1 MKKRF
6 TLFTVGLFCLL
17 CIQSTLFAQIEN
29 AAYNAT
35 GRGGVGT
42 TMLTDYQALGVNP
55 ANIGIRYNE
64 TKNFTLGFFEGTGSV
79 FLQGVKASDVS
90 TYIQS
95 GQNSD
100 SLNYFQRLEGAQKFS
115 GKTFGA
121 NIDVMPI
128 GFAYNNDKI
137 GSFAFNVKT
146 SFRYFMDFNLN
157 FTQFAFSSATAL
169 NLFPQLI
176 TGNQDTVANDPN
188 QYQNY
193 INNNGGIKAGYNKN
207 GLSLGTILDNSKY
220 KLHWTTEYALGY
232 GRKLLSLDEQH
243 ALYAGIAVKY
253 VQGFGYVDISAKDG
267 RISGVASY
275 MPSLT
280 QLDSLLNIKTTE
292 QANSYYR
299 PVGQGLGFD
308 IGVTAEV
315 FHDIRV
321 GASVV
326 NIGSITYRDNVY
338 DVRDSVFTTVDYNS
352 DFLGGFDKIV
362 KWTKRGSVVV
372 PLATQLRI
380 GASAMLL
387 EKRIQ
392 VGVDYVQPLN
402 TAAGNYNTA
411 VWAIGGD
418 FFVLPWLRLST
429 GSTIGG
435 NIASVSQGYTT
446 RVAIPFGIGI
456 VLGEDGGFEM
466 GISTRD
472 ISTYFIGQ
480 SSPLY
485 SAAIGLMRFRF

>member
-6 TLFTVGLFCLL
+6 TLFTSGVMCLL
-17 CIQSTLFAQIEN
+17 LSHTALFAQIEN

-35 GRGGVGT
+35 GRAGVGT

-55 ANIGIRYNE
+55 ANIAIRYSE
-64 TKNFTLGFFEGTGSV
+64 TKNLTIGIAEASASV
-79 FLQGVKASDVS
+79 FLQGVTTDEINKF
-90 TYIQS
+90 I
-95 GQNSD
+95 NNKSD
-100 SLNYFQRLEGAQKFS
+100 SLSGFDRLKGAQTFS
-115 GKTFGA
+115 GKAFSA
-121 NIDVMPI
+121 NVDVMPI
-128 GFAYNNDKI
+128 GISYVNDKV
-137 GSFAFNVKT
+137 GSFAFSVKT
-146 SFRYFMDFNLN
+146 SLRYFMDFNLN
-157 FTQFAFSSATAL
+157 LTQYAFSGATAT

-193 INNNGGIKAGYNKN
+193 YNNKGGIKAGYNKD
-207 GLSLGTILDNSKY
+207 GLSLGNIINNSNY
-220 KLHWTTEYALGY
+220 KLHWTTDYTLGY
-232 GRKLLSLDEQH
+232 ARKIASLDEQH
-243 ALYAGIAVKY
+243 ALYGGVAVKY
-253 VQGFGYVDISAKDG
+253 VQGYGYVDISAKDG
-267 RISGVASY
+267 RLSGVAAY

-280 QLDSLLNIKTTE
+280 GLDSLLKISSGGSSSNYK
-292 QANSYYR
+292 S
-299 PVGQGLGFD
+299 VGQGIGFD
-308 IGVTAEV
+308 IGGTLEL
-315 FHDIRV
+315 FHDVRV

-338 DVRDSVFTTVDYNS
+338 DVKDSVFTTVAYNS

-362 KWTKRGSVVV
+362 KWTKRESVKV

-380 GASAMLL
+380 GASISFL

-392 VGVDYVQPLN
+392 AGLDYVQPLN

-411 VWAIGGD
+411 VWALGGD
-418 FFVLPWLRLST
+418 FFVLKWLRLST
-429 GSTIGG
+429 GTTIGG
-435 NIASVSQGYTT
+435 NIASTSQGYKT

-472 ISTYFIGQ
+472 VTSLFTGK

>member
-6 TLFTVGLFCLL
+6 TLFTSGLFCLL
-17 CIQSTLFAQIEN
+17 FSSTTLFAQIEGS
-29 AAYNAT
+29 AYNAT
-35 GRGGVGT
+35 GRAGVGT

-55 ANIGIRYNE
+55 ANIAIRYSE
-64 TKNFTLGFFEGTGSV
+64 TKNLTIGLLEGSASA
-79 FLQGVKASDVS
+79 FLQGVTTDEINKF
-90 TYIQS
+90 IQ
-95 GQNSD
+95 NDSD
-100 SLNYFQRLEGAQKFS
+100 SLSGYERLKGASTFS
-115 GKTFGA
+115 GKAFSA
-121 NIDVMPI
+121 NVDVTPI
-128 GFAYNNDKI
+128 GLAYVNDNI
-137 GSFAFNVKT
+137 GSFAFSVKT

-157 FTQFAFSSATAL
+157 FTQYAFSGATAI

-188 QYQNY
+188 QYENY
-193 INNNGGIKAGYNKN
+193 YNNNGGIKAGYNKN
-207 GLSLGTILDNSKY
+207 GLSLGTILNNSSY
-220 KLHWTTEYALGY
+220 KLHWTTDYTLGY
-232 GRKLLSLDEQH
+232 ARKIISIDEQH
-243 ALYAGIAVKY
+243 AFYGGVAVKY
-253 VQGFGYVDISAKDG
+253 VQGYGYVDISAKDG

-280 QLDSLLNIKTTE
+280 QLDSLLKI
-292 QANSYYR
+292 NSGGSSSNYKS
-299 PVGQGLGFD
+299 VGQGIGFD
-308 IGVTAEV
+308 IGGTLEL

-338 DVRDSVFTTVDYNS
+338 DVRDSVFTTVAYNS

-362 KWTKRGSVVV
+362 KWTKRESVTV

-380 GASAMLL
+380 GASMSFL

-392 VGVDYVQPLN
+392 AGLDYVQPLN
-402 TAAGNYNTA
+402 KAAGNYNTA

-418 FFVLPWLRLST
+418 FFVLRWLRLST
-429 GSTIGG
+429 GTTIGG
-435 NIASVSQGYTT
+435 NIASTSQGYKT
-446 RVAIPFGIGI
+446 RVAVPFGIGI

-472 ISTYFIGQ
+472 VTTLFNGK

-485 SAAIGLMRFRF
+485 SAAIGLVRLRF

>member
-6 TLFTVGLFCLL
+6 TLFASGLFCLFF
-17 CIQSTLFAQIEN
+17 ISTTLFAQIEN

-35 GRGGVGT
+35 GRAGVGT

-55 ANIGIRYNE
+55 ANIAIRYAE
-64 TKNFTLGFFEGTGSV
+64 TKNFTVGLFEGTGSV

-121 NIDVMPI
+121 NVDFMPI

-157 FTQFAFSSATAL
+157 FTQFAFSSATAT

-207 GLSLGTILDNSKY
+207 GLSLGSILNNSKY

-243 ALYAGIAVKY
+243 ALYIGGAVKY
-253 VQGFGYVDISAKDG
+253 VQGYGYVDISAKDG

-280 QLDSLLNIKTTE
+280 QLDSLLKIKSGS
-292 QANSYYR
+292 QANNFKS
-299 PVGQGLGFD
+299 VGQGIGFD
-308 IGVTAEV
+308 IGVTAEL

-338 DVRDSVFTTVDYNS
+338 NVSDTVFTTVAYNS

-362 KWTKRGSVVV
+362 KWEKRGSVVV

-411 VWAIGGD
+411 VWAVGGD
-418 FFVLPWLRLST
+418 FFVLRWLRLST
-429 GSTIGG
+429 GASIGG
-435 NIASVSQGYTT
+435 NIASVSQGYNT
-446 RVAIPFGIGI
+446 RMAVPFGIGI

-472 ISTYFIGQ
+472 VSTYFIGQ

-485 SAAIGLMRFRF
+485 SAAIGLVRLRF

>member
-1 MKKRF
+1 MKKQF
-6 TLFTVGLFCLL
+6 TFFTTGLFCLL
-17 CIQSTLFAQIEN
+17 LTHTTLFAQIEN

-55 ANIGIRYNE
+55 ANIAIRYSE
-64 TKNFTLGFFEGTGSV
+64 TKNLTIGIVEGSASV
-79 FLQGVKASDVS
+79 FLQGVTTDEIKNF
-90 TYIQS
+90 IQK
-95 GQNSD
+95 NSD
-100 SLNYFQRLEGAQKFS
+100 SLNGYERLKGAETFS
-115 GKTFGA
+115 GKAFSA
-121 NIDVMPI
+121 SADVMPF
-128 GFAYNNDKI
+128 GVAYVNDKV

-157 FTQFAFSSATAL
+157 FTQYAFSGAAAI

-176 TGNQDTVANDPN
+176 TGNQDTVANDPG
-188 QYQNY
+188 QYENY
-193 INNNGGIKAGYNKN
+193 YNNNGGIKAGYNKN
-207 GLSLGTILDNSKY
+207 GLSVGTILNNSSY
-220 KLHWTTEYALGY
+220 KLHWTTDYTLGY
-232 GRKLLSLDEQH
+232 ARKIASLDEQH
-243 ALYAGIAVKY
+243 ALYGGVAVKY

-267 RISGVASY
+267 RLSGVASY

-280 QLDSLLNIKTTE
+280 GLDSLFKISSGGSSSNYK
-292 QANSYYR
+292 S
-299 PVGQGLGFD
+299 VGQGIGFD
-308 IGVTAEV
+308 IGGTLEL

-338 DVRDSVFTTVDYNS
+338 DIRDSVFTTVAYNS
-352 DFLGGFDKIV
+352 DFLSGFDKILT
-362 KWTKRGSVVV
+362 WTKRESVKV

-380 GASAMLL
+380 GASVSFL

-392 VGVDYVQPLN
+392 AGLDYVQPLN
-402 TAAGNYNTA
+402 KAAGNYNTA
-411 VWAIGGD
+411 VWALGGD
-418 FFVLPWLRLST
+418 FFVLRWLRIST
-429 GSTIGG
+429 GTTIGG
-435 NIASVSQGYTT
+435 NIASTSQGYKT

-472 ISTYFIGQ
+472 VTTIFNGKT
-480 SSPLY
+480 SPLY

>member
-6 TLFTVGLFCLL
+6 TLFSSALCFFLFLNTTV
-17 CIQSTLFAQIEN
+17 FAQIEN

-35 GRGGVGT
+35 GRAGVGT
-42 TMLTDYQALGVNP
+42 TMLTDYQAIGVNP
-55 ANIGIRYNE
+55 ANIGIRYAE
-64 TKNFTLGFFEGTGSV
+64 TKNFTVGLFEGTGNV
-79 FLQGVKASDVS
+79 FLQGVKTSEINEF
-90 TYIQS
+90 IQS
-95 GQNSD
+95 GSNSD
-100 SLNYFQRLEGAQKFS
+100 SLDYFQRLEGAKKFS
-115 GKTFGA
+115 GKAFGA
-121 NIDVMPI
+121 NVDVMPI

-137 GSFAFNVKT
+137 GSFAFNMKT

-193 INNNGGIKAGYNKN
+193 INNNGGIKAGYNKD
-207 GLSLGTILDNSKY
+207 GLSLGSILNNSSY

-232 GRKLLSLDEQH
+232 GRKIVSLDEQH
-243 ALYAGIAVKY
+243 ALYAGVAVKF
-253 VQGFGYVDISAKDG
+253 VQGFGYVDISAKNG
-267 RISGVASY
+267 RINGVASY

-280 QLDSLLNIKTTE
+280 QLDSLLNIRTAE
-292 QANSYYR
+292 QANSYYK

-338 DVRDSVFTTVDYNS
+338 NVSDTVFTTVDYNS

-362 KWTKRGSVVV
+362 KWERRGSVVV

-380 GASAMLL
+380 GASAMFA
-387 EKRIQ
+387 ERRIQ

-402 TAAGNYNTA
+402 NAAGNYNTA
-411 VWAIGGD
+411 VWALGGD

-429 GSTIGG
+429 GTSIGG
-435 NIASVSQGYTT
+435 NIASVSQGYST

-472 ISTYFIGQ
+472 VSTYFIGQ

-485 SAAIGLMRFRF
+485 SAAIGLVRLRF

>member
-6 TLFTVGLFCLL
+6 TLFTYGLVCLL
-17 CIQSTLFAQIEN
+17 FLSTTLFAQIEN

-35 GRGGVGT
+35 GRAGVGT

-55 ANIGIRYNE
+55 ANIAIRYAE
-64 TKNFTLGFFEGTGSV
+64 TKNFTVGLFEGTGSV
-79 FLQGVKASDVS
+79 FLQGVKASDVR

-100 SLNYFQRLEGAQKFS
+100 SLNYFQRLEGARKFS

-121 NIDVMPI
+121 NVDFMPVGI
-128 GFAYNNDKI
+128 AYNNDKI

-157 FTQFAFSSATAL
+157 FTQFAFSSATAT

-176 TGNQDTVANDPN
+176 TGNQDTVANDPD

-193 INNNGGIKAGYNKN
+193 VNNKGGIKAGYNKK
-207 GLSLGTILDNSKY
+207 GLSLGNILDNSKY
-220 KLHWTTEYALGY
+220 KFHWTTEYALGY
-232 GRKLLSLDEQH
+232 GRKLFSLDEQH
-243 ALYAGIAVKY
+243 ALYIGGAVKY
-253 VQGFGYVDISAKDG
+253 VQGYGYVDISAKNG

-280 QLDSLLNIKTTE
+280 QLDSLLKIKSGNQT
-292 QANSYYR
+292 NNFKS
-299 PVGQGLGFD
+299 VGQGIGFD
-308 IGVTAEV
+308 IGVTAEL

-338 DVRDSVFTTVDYNS
+338 NVSDTVFYSVAYNS

-362 KWTKRGSVVV
+362 KWEKRGSVVV

-380 GASAMLL
+380 GASAMFA

-411 VWAIGGD
+411 VWAVGGD
-418 FFVLPWLRLST
+418 FFVLRWLRLST
-429 GSTIGG
+429 GASIGG
-435 NIASVSQGYTT
+435 NIASVSQGYNT
-446 RVAIPFGIGI
+446 RMAIPFGIGI

-466 GISTRD
+466 GIATRD
-472 ISTYFIGQ
+472 VSTYFIGQ

-485 SAAIGLMRFRF
+485 SAAIGLVRFRF